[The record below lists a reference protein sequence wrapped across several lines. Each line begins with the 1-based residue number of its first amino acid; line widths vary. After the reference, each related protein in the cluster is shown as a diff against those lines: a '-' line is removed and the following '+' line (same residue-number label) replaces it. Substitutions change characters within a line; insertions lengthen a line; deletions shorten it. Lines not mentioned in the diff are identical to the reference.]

1 MKFRSLGLIAVLA
14 LSGCAVAE
22 PTPSPTTSAD
32 ASGDVVV
39 FIGDSYTQGTGASM
53 PDQSTAALL
62 ADDLGW
68 TVQNLAQSATGYTK
82 SVGLPAA
89 PHTCGKN
96 YCPSYTE
103 LLAFL
108 PIHVDTIVVFGG
120 RNQTGE
126 VGADLINAIAGFY
139 ARLREAHPETRI
151 IATNP
156 LWDDSTPP
164 YQITTMTKAVR
175 DAALAVDAEYVNIGQ
190 PLEGHPELVTEDG
203 IHPNDAGHAL
213 LAEDFAAAFRG
224 ETVATEVAVP
234 APTGDPTTPSPAP

>member
-14 LSGCAVAE
+14 LTGCAVAE
-22 PTPSPTTSAD
+22 PVPTTTPDTRS
-32 ASGDVVV
+32 DVVV

-53 PDQSTAALL
+53 PDRSTAALL
-62 ADDLGW
+62 ADDMGW

-108 PIHVDTIVVFGG
+108 PLHIDTLVVFGG
-120 RNQTGE
+120 RNQTAD

-156 LWDDSTPP
+156 LWDSGTPP

-175 DAALAVDAEYVNIGQ
+175 DAALAIDAEYVTIGQ
-190 PLEGHPELVTEDG
+190 PLEGHPELITEDG

-224 ETVATEVAVP
+224 DTVATEMPVP
-234 APTGDPTTPSPAP
+234 APDGGTATPTP